1 MREITYTFSE
11 KFREILQDKS
21 TAVTLVYKVTVI
33 LILEPQ
39 EAQKIL
45 IDEGQVV
52 LVRWKIGAAK
62 TQFRKFARIVQVP
75 TANK

>member
-1 MREITYTFSE
+1 MLQG
-11 KFREILQDKS
+11 KFMV
-21 TAVTLVYKVTVI
+21 VTLVYKVTET

-45 IDEGQVV
+45 IDGGQVV
-52 LVRWKIGAAK
+52 RVLWKIGVAK